1 MKLTRKNAA
10 RQRAIHDAI
19 ASGKALGGLV
29 VGFAATVAGCGE
41 CRSPADTMGSF
52 PNPYYRENAT
62 SENVEV
68 FVTEG
73 DVAEPKPRTN
83 VVNEAREGR
92 LDRFPGEPLTSEL
105 RETSQK

>member
-1 MKLTRKNAA
+1 MKLTKKNAA

-62 SENVEV
+62 SENADV

-73 DVAEPKPRTN
+73 DIAEPAPRTN
-83 VVNEAREGR
+83 VVNEVSEGR
-92 LDRFPGEPLTSEL
+92 RVRLSGKPLPSKPH
-105 RETSQK
+105 ETSQK

>member
-1 MKLTRKNAA
+1 MKLSKKNAS

-41 CRSPADTMGSF
+41 CRSPANTMGSY

-62 SENVEV
+62 NENAEV

-73 DVAEPKPRTN
+73 DIPEPMPRTN
-83 VVNEAREGR
+83 AVNEVGEGR
-92 LDRFPGEPLTSEL
+92 RERLLGKPLPPKL